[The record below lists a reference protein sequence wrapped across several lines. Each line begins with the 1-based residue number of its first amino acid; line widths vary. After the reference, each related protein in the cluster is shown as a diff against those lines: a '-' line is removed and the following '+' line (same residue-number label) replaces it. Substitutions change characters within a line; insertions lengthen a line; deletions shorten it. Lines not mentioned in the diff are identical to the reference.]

1 MDRQY
6 LLWFLLHASSKEV
19 LISFP
24 RYEAEGEEG
33 LVGLQTVC
41 KQKNNQTW
49 SSRCGIA
56 QMNLISICEDA
67 GLIPGLIQWDR
78 DPALP

>member
-41 KQKNNQTW
+41 KQKNKTKQTNKKTTKH
-49 SSRCGIA
+49 GVPVVA
-56 QMNLISICEDA
+56 
-67 GLIPGLIQWDR
+67 
-78 DPALP
+78 